1 MKYLIAIIS
10 CGLWLNSAQA
20 EIIFQF
26 KNPSFN
32 GVGWSNHVL
41 TIETIEKSRRDSINN
56 DKKAEQARIENEF
69 QNTPLQRFYN
79 LFTSQVYSQLASQ
92 LTNSLFKDNC
102 LDASGNKI
110 ANCANPSSGTFSLD
124 GNTVA
129 WNKSTNEI
137 TLTVVDK
144 KGTITELKVPIAS
157 FAL

>member
-1 MKYLIAIIS
+1 MKHLIAIIS
-10 CGLWLNSAQA
+10 CGLWLNTAQA
-20 EIIFQF
+20 EFVFQF
-26 KNPSFN
+26 KNPSFS
-32 GVGWSNHVL
+32 GQGWSNHVL
-41 TIETIEKSRRDSINN
+41 TIETIEKSRRDSVANE
-56 DKKAEQARIENEF
+56 KKAEQARIESEF
-69 QNTPLQRFYN
+69 QNAPLQRFYS

-102 LDASGNKI
+102 VDPSGNKI
-110 ANCANPSSGTFSLD
+110 VNCSNPSTGTFALD

-129 WNKSTNEI
+129 WNKSANEI